1 MLRLPLLLSLGALL
15 NVAIAQNTVV
25 VPNGLAATEG
35 NSSTAYPWSRTA
47 SVIHVQ
53 YCYDSSHFLAQ
64 GVSYPIQITQLRWR
78 ANSATTAYTGGAYAN
93 CRIDMSTAAV
103 DQAVLST
110 TFASNHGADRSN
122 VYTGSVT
129 VAPTTSVAA
138 GTPNAWYVT
147 VTTTPFVYDPNS
159 GDLLVDIVFPAA
171 SWTGGTACAVD
182 CQTTGSLC
190 SRMYNLTSDTA
201 ATGTFQAN
209 VGPTLEVTY
218 GPVTGGTVA
227 RAVPYGT
234 GCYSF
239 SNSFYE
245 TFATSAAFD
254 LANTSFSLLPV
265 GGGYQVLPG
274 LTQFVQPSA
283 TAQVLALTDDSETVV
298 SLTTPFPHS
307 TGVTSSLAVCSNG
320 YVSVASGN
328 GTGYTPT
335 PATTL
340 NAPNTGWWA
349 QHDYNPAAVGSG
361 SVKFEQVG
369 SIAYVTWDGVYNFGG
384 TTVADANTFQFQFDT
399 STGVVHVVF
408 GAMSTLGNGRLV
420 AFSPGG
426 PSTDQ
431 GGIDISARL
440 PLGISLVANDVLP
453 VGLATS
459 ARPLIGTTIQF
470 TTSNVMAGTLLGA
483 TMLSFTQINPGIDL
497 GFLGAP
503 GCSQYVTAD
512 FTQIFFAAG
521 SSGSTALA
529 IPNFSS
535 YLGLRLLAQSAAFT
549 SGYNSLGI
557 WTSNGI
563 DLTIGNL

>member
-1 MLRLPLLLSLGALL
+1 MLRLTLLLSLGTVL
-15 NVAIAQNTVV
+15 NVANAQNTVV

-64 GVSYPIQITQLRWR
+64 SVSYPIQITQLRWR
-78 ANSATTAYTGGAYAN
+78 ANSTTTAYTGGAYAN
-93 CRIDMSTAAV
+93 CRIDLSTAAV

-209 VGPTLEVTY
+209 VGPTLELTY

-227 RAVPYGT
+227 RAVPFGR
-234 GCYSF
+234 GCYSY

-245 TFATSAAFD
+245 NFATSAAFD
-254 LANTSFSLLPV
+254 LANSSFSMVPAN
-265 GGGYQVLPG
+265 GGYQVLPG
-274 LTQFVQPSA
+274 FASYLPPSA
-283 TAQVLALTDDSETVV
+283 TAQVLALTDDSEAIV
-298 SLTTPFPHS
+298 SLPVPFPHS

-320 YVSVASGN
+320 YVSIASGN
-328 GTGYTPT
+328 GTGYTPA

-340 NAPNTGWWA
+340 NASQTGWWA
-349 QHDYNPAAVGSG
+349 QHDYNPAATGSG

-369 SIAYVTWDGVYNFGG
+369 SIACVTWDGVYNFGG
-384 TTVADANTFQFQFDT
+384 TTVADANTFQFQLDT
-399 STGVVHVVF
+399 ATGMVHVVF
-408 GAMSTLGNGRLV
+408 GAMSTLGNGRLI
-420 AFSPGG
+420 AYSPGG
-426 PSTDQ
+426 PSSDLGNT
-431 GGIDISARL
+431 DISAVL
-440 PLGISLVANDVLP
+440 PVGISLVANDVLP
-453 VGLATS
+453 LSLVTS
-459 ARPLIGTTIQF
+459 ARPLVGTTFQF
-470 TTSNVMAGTLLGA
+470 TTNNMQPGTLLGA
-483 TMLSFTQINPGIDL
+483 TILSFTQINPGLDL

-503 GCSQYVTAD
+503 GCEQYVTPD
-512 FTQIFFAAG
+512 FTQIFLAAG
-521 SSGSTALA
+521 SSGSTSLT

-535 YLGLRLLAQSAAFT
+535 YLGLRLLAQSSAFT
-549 SGYNSLGI
+549 SGFNSLGV